1 MSTHHTNNS
10 DWRNDV
16 LQAILAVTQRKLLVV
31 SVFICVMIICAINV
45 ITTQP
50 FYRSSASI
58 VLLPREKPILDI
70 AAQSDT
76 LESSDETARRAQASS
91 LTLPPNPELYETLI
105 RSHDLASRIDARLG
119 DESIGASAIR
129 SSITVRSSE
138 EGLVTISCETGS
150 GLLAARI
157 VEIAIEECEHTS
169 KTIER
174 QLMVQQQR
182 YLHGIMTSLRDR
194 VDTLTS
200 QIDAYADKFG
210 VSDPVLAAERSQ
222 ARIRRLDEAQIRLQT
237 KLQGLEVHRTALDP
251 MVVAIRAELQSVID
265 EREVISASFCGN
277 VSEPNY
283 SGMLAEWKWLHQ
295 ELNQAQ
301 DLLMSLMAK
310 HDLFVIRAEQPS
322 GNIAII
328 RAPIAPDAPAGPS
341 KRRAISVGILA
352 ATGLSLL
359 TCVIADQVQRA
370 SREESSQELVIKVR
384 KSISPSSLIRK
395 RELV

>member
-1 MSTHHTNNS
+1 MSAHHTSKS

-16 LQAILAVTQRKLLVV
+16 LQAILAVTQRKLLVLG
-31 SVFICVMIICAINV
+31 VFVCVMILCALSV
-45 ITTQP
+45 MTTAP

-105 RSHDLASRIDARLG
+105 RSHDLSSSIDARLG
-119 DESIGASAIR
+119 ADSIGASAIR
-129 SSITVRSSE
+129 SSISVKSSE
-138 EGLVTISCETGS
+138 EGLVTISCEADS
-150 GLLAARI
+150 GELAARI

-182 YLHGIMTSLRDR
+182 YLDGTITSLRER
-194 VDTLTS
+194 VGSLTN
-200 QIDAYADKFG
+200 QIDAYAEEFG

-237 KLQGLEVHRTALDP
+237 KLQGLEVHRTGLDP
-251 MVVAIRAELQSVID
+251 MVVAIRAELQSVIN
-265 EREVISASFCGN
+265 ERESISASFCGN
-277 VSEPNY
+277 VSEANY
-283 SGMLAEWKWLHQ
+283 SGMLAEWKWLEQ

-328 RAPIAPDAPAGPS
+328 RAPKVPEAPAGPS
-341 KRRAISVGILA
+341 KRRTISIGILA

-359 TCVIADQVQRA
+359 ACVIADQVKRA
-370 SREESSQELVIKVR
+370 AREEESQQLIIKVR

-395 RELV
+395 GELA